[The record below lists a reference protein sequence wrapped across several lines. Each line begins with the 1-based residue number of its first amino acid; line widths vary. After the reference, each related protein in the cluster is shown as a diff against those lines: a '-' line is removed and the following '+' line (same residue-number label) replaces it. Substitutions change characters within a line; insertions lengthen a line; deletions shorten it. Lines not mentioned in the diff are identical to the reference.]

1 MTSLFSTA
9 GTEEEQTEFC
19 FKVYD
24 LNEDGFISREEML
37 TMMGNCLY
45 RNEVEEGDEGIKDLI
60 DMTIRKMDV
69 DKDGRISYSDFAA
82 TVSKDYLMMEA
93 FGTCL
98 PSTPAGLL
106 FCTSVLDR
114 A

>member
-37 TMMGNCLY
+37 TMMGSGA
-45 RNEVEEGDEGIKDLI
+45 RNDAGYLATRASTRPESDWLEG
-60 DMTIRKMDV
+60 
-69 DKDGRISYSDFAA
+69 
-82 TVSKDYLMMEA
+82 
-93 FGTCL
+93 L
-98 PSTPAGLL
+98 PTQK
-106 FCTSVLDR
+106 TDT
-114 A
+114 

>member
-1 MTSLFSTA
+1 MEKYQVLP
-9 GTEEEQTEFC
+9 
-19 FKVYD
+19 
-24 LNEDGFISREEML
+24 
-37 TMMGNCLY
+37 
-45 RNEVEEGDEGIKDLI
+45 IKQAVI
-60 DMTIRKMDV
+60 EKMKKMDV

-82 TVSKDYLMMEA
+82 TVNKDYLMMEA